1 MTLRVTIYR
10 LGVIP
15 LLLIL
20 CLLAACSAQ
29 ELEPDWG
36 DRVNLKV
43 LASATT
49 RGKDGTAESLPDV
62 EKNIYDLS
70 VYIFDSNGKAIAFK
84 SEKFDKDYSTPKSVN
99 ISTHRA
105 AGCTLYVVANAIRLS
120 ADGNT
125 SPFKGVSTLSDFKKL
140 VLQFASVD
148 KQANPDC
155 LLMVGRLAGFDTSS
169 SSTKVALKR
178 LAAKVTFNI
187 TVNSDKATSL
197 PIKVDS
203 YQLCHVPDQM
213 LYQQDNFFYPSAG
226 SSPAPSMPSGEINYR
241 VYPPRTPKTASP
253 ITYTCYVP
261 ANSNTSDDS
270 DDKVTYLKIKAH
282 CQADENKPESKVW
295 ESEFKIKLPKDKNSN
310 FESMVL
316 PNYRYTL
323 NIMIQGSASA
333 DGGKITSYSAYPFF
347 SGGNLEQWNDHW
359 NDNNGQVKIDFD
371 YYWN

>member
-29 ELEPDWG
+29 ELEPDGG

-49 RGKDGTAESLPDV
+49 RGEDGTAESLPDV

-70 VYIFDSNGKAIAFK
+70 VYIFDNKGKAIAFK
-84 SEKFDKDYSTPKSVN
+84 SETFNTDYSTPKAVD
-99 ISTHRA
+99 ISTHTA
-105 AGCTLYVVANAIRLS
+105 TGCTLYVVANAIRLS
-120 ADGNT
+120 ADSN
-125 SPFKGVSTLSDFKKL
+125 PFKGVSTHSAFKNL

-155 LLMVGRLAGFDTSS
+155 LLMVGRLADFDTSS
-169 SSTKVALKR
+169 SSPEVALKR

-187 TVNSDKATSL
+187 MVNSDKVTSL

-203 YQLCHVPDQM
+203 YQLCQVPDRM
-213 LYQQDNFFYPSAG
+213 LYQQDDFFYPSSG
-226 SSPAPSMPSGEINYR
+226 SSPALSMPSDEIACRNY
-241 VYPPRTPKTASP
+241 PLQTPKSAP
-253 ITYTCYVP
+253 PFTYTCYVT
-261 ANSNTSDDS
+261 ANSNTSE
-270 DDKVTYLKIKAH
+270 DKVTYLKINAH
-282 CQADENKPESKVW
+282 CQAAENKPESKVW
-295 ESEFKIKLPKDKNSN
+295 ESEFKIKLPKDKNSH
-310 FESMVL
+310 FDSMVL

-323 NIMIQGSASA
+323 NITIQGSASA
-333 DGGKITSYSAYPFF
+333 AGGGEITSYSVCPFF
-347 SGGNLEQWNDHW
+347 SSADPKKNLDEWIDSQE
-359 NDNNGQVKIDFD
+359 KIDFD
-371 YYWN
+371 YVEK

>member
-49 RGKDGTAESLPDV
+49 RGEDGTAESLPDV

-84 SEKFDKDYSTPKSVN
+84 SEKFDKDYSTPKSVK

-203 YQLCHVPDQM
+203 YQLCQVPDRM
-213 LYQQDNFFYPSAG
+213 FYQQDDFFYPSSG
-226 SSPAPSMPSGEINYR
+226 SSSALSMPSDEIAYR
-241 VYPPRTPKTASP
+241 AYPEKKTESAP
-253 ITYTCYVP
+253 PFTYTCYVT
-261 ANSNTSDDS
+261 ANSNTS

-295 ESEFKIKLPKDKNSN
+295 KSEFKIKLPKDKNSN

-323 NIMIQGSASA
+323 NITIQGRASA
-333 DGGKITSYSAYPFF
+333 AGGEITSYSVCPFF
-347 SGGNLEQWNDHW
+347 SGGNLDRWNDQWN
-359 NDNNGQVKIDFD
+359 NNNGQVNIDLE
-371 YYWN
+371 

>member
-49 RGKDGTAESLPDV
+49 RGEDGTAESLPDV

-70 VYIFDSNGKAIAFK
+70 VYIFDNKGKAIVFK
-84 SEKFDKDYSTPKSVN
+84 SETFNTDYSTPKAVD
-99 ISTHRA
+99 ISTHTA
-105 AGCTLYVVANAIRLS
+105 TGCTLYVVANAIRLS
-120 ADGNT
+120 ADSN
-125 SPFKGVSTLSDFKKL
+125 PFKGVSTLSAFKNL

-155 LLMVGRLAGFDTSS
+155 LLMVGRLADFDTSS

-213 LYQQDNFFYPSAG
+213 LYQQDDFFYPSAG

-347 SGGNLEQWNDHW
+347 SGGNLDRWNDQWN
-359 NDNNGQVKIDFD
+359 NNNGQVNKDLE
-371 YYWN
+371 

>member
-29 ELEPDWG
+29 ELEPDGG

-49 RGKDGTAESLPDV
+49 RGEDGTAESLPDV

-84 SEKFDKDYSTPKSVN
+84 SEKFNTDYSTLKSVD
-99 ISTHRA
+99 ISTHTA
-105 AGCTLYVVANAIRLS
+105 TGCTLYVVANAIRLS
-120 ADGNT
+120 ADSNT
-125 SPFKGVSTLSDFKKL
+125 SPFKGVSTLSAFKNQ

-169 SSTKVALKR
+169 SSPEVALKR

-203 YQLCHVPDQM
+203 YQLCQVPDRM
-213 LYQQDNFFYPSAG
+213 LYQQDDFFYPSSG
-226 SSPAPSMPSGEINYR
+226 SLPAPSMPSDEITYR
-241 VYPPRTPKTASP
+241 DYPAQTPESASSF
-253 ITYTCYVP
+253 TYTCYVT
-261 ANSNTSDDS
+261 ANSNTSEDS
-270 DDKVTYLKIKAH
+270 ENKVTYLKIKAH
-282 CQADENKPESKVW
+282 CQADENKPKSKVW
-295 ESEFKIKLPKDKNSN
+295 ESEFKIKLPKDKNSH

-323 NIMIQGSASA
+323 NITIQGSASA
-333 DGGKITSYSAYPFF
+333 AGGKITSYSAYPFF
-347 SGGNLEQWNDHW
+347 SGGNLEKWNDQWN
-359 NDNNGQVKIDFD
+359 NDNGQVKIDL
-371 YYWN
+371 N

>member
-29 ELEPDWG
+29 ELEPDGG

-49 RGKDGTAESLPDV
+49 RGEDGTAESLPDV

-70 VYIFDSNGKAIAFK
+70 VYIFDSNGKAITFK
-84 SEKFDKDYSTPKSVN
+84 SEKFDKDYSIPKAVN
-99 ISTHRA
+99 ISTHTA
-105 AGCTLYVVANAIRLS
+105 TGCTLYVVANAIRLS

-125 SPFKGVSTLSDFKKL
+125 SPFKGVSTLSAFKNQ

-148 KQANPDC
+148 KQAKPDC
-155 LLMVGRLAGFDTSS
+155 LLMVGRLPDFDTSS
-169 SSTKVALKR
+169 SSPKVALKP

-187 TVNSDKATSL
+187 TVKSDKI

-203 YQLCHVPDQM
+203 YQLCQVPDRM
-213 LYQQDNFFYPSAG
+213 FYLQDDFFYHSSG
-226 SSPAPSMPSGEINYR
+226 SSPAPSMPSGVTYINY
-241 VYPPRTPKTASP
+241 PEKTTGLASP
-253 ITYTCYVP
+253 ITDTYYVP
-261 ANSNTSDDS
+261 ANSNTSDNE
-270 DDKVTYLKIKAH
+270 VTYLKIKAH
-282 CQADENKPESKVW
+282 CQAAENKPESKVW
-295 ESEFKIKLPKDKNSN
+295 ESEFQIKLPKD
-310 FESMVL
+310 MVL

-323 NIMIQGSASA
+323 NITIQGIAPA
-333 DGGKITSYSAYPFF
+333 AGGGGEITSYSVYPFF
-347 SGGNLEQWNDHW
+347 SDGNLDPWNDKW
-359 NDNNGQVKIDFD
+359 DGDKGQVKIDFE
-371 YYWN
+371 YY

>member
-29 ELEPDWG
+29 ELEPDGG

-49 RGKDGTAESLPDV
+49 RGEDGTAESLPLV

-84 SEKFDKDYSTPKSVN
+84 SEKFNTDYSTPKSVD
-99 ISTHRA
+99 ISTHTA
-105 AGCTLYVVANAIRLS
+105 TGCTLYVVANAIRLS

-125 SPFKGVSTLSDFKKL
+125 SPFKGVSTLSAFKNQ

-169 SSTKVALKR
+169 SSPNVLLKR

-187 TVNSDKATSL
+187 TVNSDKATGL

-203 YQLCHVPDQM
+203 YQLCQVPDRM
-213 LYQQDNFFYPSAG
+213 FYQQDDFFYPSSG
-226 SSPAPSMPSGEINYR
+226 SSPALSMPSDEIAYR
-241 VYPPRTPKTASP
+241 DYPAQTPASASP
-253 ITYTCYVP
+253 FIYTCYVT
-261 ANSNTSDDS
+261 ANSNTSE
-270 DDKVTYLKIKAH
+270 DKVTYLKINAH

-323 NIMIQGSASA
+323 NITIQGSVSHA
-333 DGGKITSYSAYPFF
+333 GGEITSYSVCPFF
-347 SGGNLEQWNDHW
+347 SSADPKKNLDEWID
-359 NDNNGQVKIDFD
+359 GQEKIDFD
-371 YYWN
+371 YEEK

>member
-29 ELEPDWG
+29 ELEPDGG

-49 RGKDGTAESLPDV
+49 RGEDGTAESLPDV

-70 VYIFDSNGKAIAFK
+70 VYIFDSNGKAITFK
-84 SEKFDKDYSTPKSVN
+84 SEKFNNYYSTTKAVN
-99 ISTHRA
+99 ISTHTA
-105 AGCTLYVVANAIRLS
+105 TGCTLYVVANAIKLS

-125 SPFKGVSTLSDFKKL
+125 SPFKGVSTLSAFKNL

-148 KQANPDC
+148 KQAKPDC
-155 LLMVGRLAGFDTSS
+155 LLMVGRLPDFDTSS
-169 SSTKVALKR
+169 SSPKVALKP

-187 TVNSDKATSL
+187 TVKSDKI

-203 YQLCHVPDQM
+203 YQLCQVPDRM
-213 LYQQDNFFYPSAG
+213 FYLQDDFFYHSSG
-226 SSPAPSMPSGEINYR
+226 SSPAPSMPSGVTYINY
-241 VYPPRTPKTASP
+241 PEKTTGLASP
-253 ITYTCYVP
+253 ITDTYYVP
-261 ANSNTSDDS
+261 ANSNTSDNE
-270 DDKVTYLKIKAH
+270 VTYLKIKAH
-282 CQADENKPESKVW
+282 CQAAENKPESKVW
-295 ESEFKIKLPKDKNSN
+295 ESEFQIKLPKD
-310 FESMVL
+310 MVL

-323 NIMIQGSASA
+323 NITIQGIAPA
-333 DGGKITSYSAYPFF
+333 AGGGEITSYSVYPFF
-347 SGGNLEQWNDHW
+347 SDGNLDPWNDKW
-359 NDNNGQVKIDFD
+359 DGDKGQVKIDFE
-371 YYWN
+371 YY

>member
-29 ELEPDWG
+29 ELEPDGG

-49 RGKDGTAESLPDV
+49 RGEDGTAESLPDV

-70 VYIFDSNGKAIAFK
+70 VYIFDSNGKAITFK
-84 SEKFDKDYSTPKSVN
+84 SEKINNDYLTSKAVN
-99 ISTHRA
+99 ISTHTA
-105 AGCTLYVVANAIRLS
+105 TGCTLYVVANAIKLS

-148 KQANPDC
+148 KQAKPEC
-155 LLMVGRLAGFDTSS
+155 LLMVGRLAGFNTSS
-169 SSTKVALKR
+169 SSPKVALKP

-187 TVNSDKATSL
+187 TVNSDKATKL

-203 YQLCHVPDQM
+203 YQLCQVPNRM
-213 LYQQDNFFYPSAG
+213 LYQQDDFFYPSSG
-226 SSPAPSMPSGEINYR
+226 SSPVLSMPSGEINYR
-241 VYPPRTPKTASP
+241 AYPPRTPRTASP
-253 ITYTCYVP
+253 ITDTYYVP
-261 ANSNTSDDS
+261 ANYNTSK
-270 DDKVTYLKIKAH
+270 DKVTYLKINAH
-282 CQADENKPESKVW
+282 CPAAENKPESKVW
-295 ESEFKIKLPKDKNSN
+295 ESEFKIKLPKD
-310 FESMVL
+310 MVL
-316 PNYRYTL
+316 PNYQYKL
-323 NIMIQGSASA
+323 NITIQGIASA
-333 DGGKITSYSAYPFF
+333 AGGGGEITSYSVYPFF
-347 SGGNLEQWNDHW
+347 SDGNLDPWNDKW
-359 NDNNGQVKIDFD
+359 DGDKGQVKIDFE
-371 YYWN
+371 YY

>member
-29 ELEPDWG
+29 ELEPDGG

-49 RGKDGTAESLPDV
+49 RGEDGTAESLPDV

-70 VYIFDSNGKAIAFK
+70 VYIFDSNGKAITFK
-84 SEKFDKDYSTPKSVN
+84 SEKFNNYYSTTKAVN
-99 ISTHRA
+99 ISTHTA
-105 AGCTLYVVANAIRLS
+105 TGCTLYVVANAIKLS

-125 SPFKGVSTLSDFKKL
+125 SPFKGVSTLSAFKNL

-148 KQANPDC
+148 KQAKPDC
-155 LLMVGRLAGFDTSS
+155 LLMVGRLPDFDTSS
-169 SSTKVALKR
+169 SSPKVALKP

-187 TVNSDKATSL
+187 TVKSDKI

-203 YQLCHVPDQM
+203 YQLCQVPDRM
-213 LYQQDNFFYPSAG
+213 FYLQDDFFYHSSG
-226 SSPAPSMPSGEINYR
+226 SSPAPSMPSGVTCINY
-241 VYPPRTPKTASP
+241 PEKTTGLASP
-253 ITYTCYVP
+253 ITDTYYVP
-261 ANSNTSDDS
+261 ANSNTLE
-270 DDKVTYLKIKAH
+270 DKVTYLKIKAH
-282 CQADENKPESKVW
+282 CQADESIPESKVW
-295 ESEFKIKLPKDKNSN
+295 ESEFKIKLPKD
-310 FESMVL
+310 MVL

-323 NIMIQGSASA
+323 NITIQGIAPA
-333 DGGKITSYSAYPFF
+333 AGGGGEITSYSVYPFF
-347 SGGNLEQWNDHW
+347 SDGNLNPWNDKW
-359 NDNNGQVKIDFD
+359 DGDKGQVKIDFE
-371 YYWN
+371 YY

>member
-29 ELEPDWG
+29 ELEPDGG

-49 RGKDGTAESLPDV
+49 RGEDGTAESLPDV

-84 SEKFDKDYSTPKSVN
+84 SEKFNTDYSTPKAVD
-99 ISTHRA
+99 ISTHTA
-105 AGCTLYVVANAIRLS
+105 TGCTLYVVANAIRLS
-120 ADGNT
+120 ADSN
-125 SPFKGVSTLSDFKKL
+125 PFKGVSTLSAFKNL

-155 LLMVGRLAGFDTSS
+155 LLMVGRLADFDTSS
-169 SSTKVALKR
+169 SSPEVALKR

-187 TVNSDKATSL
+187 TVNSDKAPG

-203 YQLCHVPDQM
+203 YQLCQVPDRM
-213 LYQQDNFFYPSAG
+213 FYQQDDFFYPSSG

-241 VYPPRTPKTASP
+241 NYPEKTTGLASP

-261 ANSNTSDDS
+261 ANSNTSDNM
-270 DDKVTYLKIKAH
+270 VTYLKIKAH
-282 CQADENKPESKVW
+282 CQAAENKPESKVW
-295 ESEFKIKLPKDKNSN
+295 ESEFRIKLPKDKNSN

-323 NIMIQGSASA
+323 NITIQGSVSHA
-333 DGGKITSYSAYPFF
+333 GGGEITSYSVCPFF
-347 SGGNLEQWNDHW
+347 SSADPNKNLDDWID
-359 NDNNGQVKIDFD
+359 GQEKIDFD
-371 YYWN
+371 YEEK

>member
-29 ELEPDWG
+29 ELEPDGG

-49 RGKDGTAESLPDV
+49 RGEDGTAESLPDV

-70 VYIFDSNGKAIAFK
+70 VYIFDNKGKAIVFK
-84 SEKFDKDYSTPKSVN
+84 SETFNTDYSTPKAVD
-99 ISTHRA
+99 ISTHTA
-105 AGCTLYVVANAIRLS
+105 TGCTLYVVANAIRLS
-120 ADGNT
+120 ADSN
-125 SPFKGVSTLSDFKKL
+125 PFKGVSTLSAFKNL

-155 LLMVGRLAGFDTSS
+155 LLMVGRLADFDTSS
-169 SSTKVALKR
+169 SSPEVALKR

-187 TVNSDKATSL
+187 MVNSDKATSL

-203 YQLCHVPDQM
+203 YQLCQVPDRM
-213 LYQQDNFFYPSAG
+213 LYQQDDFFYPSSG
-226 SSPAPSMPSGEINYR
+226 SSPALSMPSDEIACRNY
-241 VYPPRTPKTASP
+241 PLQTPKSAP
-253 ITYTCYVP
+253 PFTYTCYVT
-261 ANSNTSDDS
+261 ANSNTSE
-270 DDKVTYLKIKAH
+270 DKVTYLKINAH
-282 CQADENKPESKVW
+282 CQAAENKPESKVW
-295 ESEFKIKLPKDKNSN
+295 ESEFKIKLPKDKNSH
-310 FESMVL
+310 FDSMVL

-323 NIMIQGSASA
+323 NITIQGSASA
-333 DGGKITSYSAYPFF
+333 AGGGEITSYSVCPFF
-347 SGGNLEQWNDHW
+347 SSADPKKNLDEWID
-359 NDNNGQVKIDFD
+359 GQEKIDLE
-371 YYWN
+371 

>member
-29 ELEPDWG
+29 ELEPDGG

-49 RGKDGTAESLPDV
+49 RGEDGTAESLLDV

-70 VYIFDSNGKAIAFK
+70 VYIFDNKGKAIVFK
-84 SEKFDKDYSTPKSVN
+84 SETFNTDYSTPKAVD
-99 ISTHRA
+99 ISTHTA
-105 AGCTLYVVANAIRLS
+105 TGCTLYVVANAIRLS
-120 ADGNT
+120 ADSN
-125 SPFKGVSTLSDFKKL
+125 PFKGVSTLSAFKNL

-155 LLMVGRLAGFDTSS
+155 LLMVGRLADFDTSS
-169 SSTKVALKR
+169 SSPEVALKR

-187 TVNSDKATSL
+187 MVNSDKATSL

-203 YQLCHVPDQM
+203 YQLCQVPDRM
-213 LYQQDNFFYPSAG
+213 LYQQDDFFYPSSG
-226 SSPAPSMPSGEINYR
+226 SSPALSMPSDEIACRNY
-241 VYPPRTPKTASP
+241 PLQTPKSAP
-253 ITYTCYVP
+253 PFTYTCYVT
-261 ANSNTSDDS
+261 ANSNTSE
-270 DDKVTYLKIKAH
+270 DKVTYLKINAH
-282 CQADENKPESKVW
+282 CQAAENKPESKVW

-347 SGGNLEQWNDHW
+347 SGGNLDRWNDQWN
-359 NDNNGQVKIDFD
+359 NNNGQVNKDLE
-371 YYWN
+371 

>member
-29 ELEPDWG
+29 ELEPDGG

-49 RGKDGTAESLPDV
+49 RGEDGTAESLPDV

-70 VYIFDSNGKAIAFK
+70 VYIFDNKGKAIAFK
-84 SEKFDKDYSTPKSVN
+84 SETFNTDYSTPKAVD
-99 ISTHRA
+99 ISTHTA
-105 AGCTLYVVANAIRLS
+105 TGCTLYVVANAIRLS
-120 ADGNT
+120 ADSN
-125 SPFKGVSTLSDFKKL
+125 PFKGVSTLSAFKNL

-155 LLMVGRLAGFDTSS
+155 LLMVGRLADFDTSS
-169 SSTKVALKR
+169 SSPEVALKR

-187 TVNSDKATSL
+187 MVNSDKATSL

-203 YQLCHVPDQM
+203 YQLCQVPDRM
-213 LYQQDNFFYPSAG
+213 LYQQDDFFYPSSG
-226 SSPAPSMPSGEINYR
+226 SSPALSMPSDEIACRNY
-241 VYPPRTPKTASP
+241 PLQTPKSAP
-253 ITYTCYVP
+253 PFTYTCYVT
-261 ANSNTSDDS
+261 ANSNTSE
-270 DDKVTYLKIKAH
+270 DKVTYLKINAH
-282 CQADENKPESKVW
+282 CQAAENKPESKVW
-295 ESEFKIKLPKDKNSN
+295 ESEFKIKLPKDKNSH
-310 FESMVL
+310 FDSMVL

-323 NIMIQGSASA
+323 NITIQGSASA
-333 DGGKITSYSAYPFF
+333 AGGGVITSYSVCPFF
-347 SGGNLEQWNDHW
+347 SGGNLDKWNDHW
-359 NDNNGQVKIDFD
+359 NEDGTGDVNKDLE
-371 YYWN
+371 

>member
-29 ELEPDWG
+29 ELEPDG
-36 DRVNLKV
+36 RDRVNLKV

-49 RGKDGTAESLPDV
+49 RGEDGTAESLPNV

-70 VYIFDSNGKAIAFK
+70 VYIFDSNGKAITFK
-84 SEKFDKDYSTPKSVN
+84 SEKFNNYYSTTKAVN
-99 ISTHRA
+99 ISTHTA
-105 AGCTLYVVANAIRLS
+105 TGCTLYVVANAIKLS

-125 SPFKGVSTLSDFKKL
+125 SPFKGVSTLSAFKNQ

-169 SSTKVALKR
+169 SSPEVALKR

-187 TVNSDKATSL
+187 MVNSDKATSL

-203 YQLCHVPDQM
+203 YQLCQVPDRM
-213 LYQQDNFFYPSAG
+213 LYQQDDFFYPSSG
-226 SSPAPSMPSGEINYR
+226 SSPVLSMPSDEIAYR
-241 VYPPRTPKTASP
+241 AYPEQTPASASP
-253 ITYTCYVP
+253 FTYTCYVT
-261 ANSNTSDDS
+261 ANSNTSE
-270 DDKVTYLKIKAH
+270 DKVTYLKIKAH

-295 ESEFKIKLPKDKNSN
+295 ESEFKIKLPKDKNSH

-323 NIMIQGSASA
+323 NITIQGSASHA
-333 DGGKITSYSAYPFF
+333 GGEITSYSVCPFF
-347 SGGNLEQWNDHW
+347 SDGNLERWNDKW
-359 NDNNGQVKIDFD
+359 NNNNGQVKIDL
-371 YYWN
+371 N

>member
-29 ELEPDWG
+29 ELEPDGG

-49 RGKDGTAESLPDV
+49 RGEDGTAESLPDV

-70 VYIFDSNGKAIAFK
+70 VYIFDNKGKAIAFK
-84 SEKFDKDYSTPKSVN
+84 SETFNTDYSTPKAVD
-99 ISTHRA
+99 ISTHTA
-105 AGCTLYVVANAIRLS
+105 TGCTLYVVANAIRLS
-120 ADGNT
+120 ADSN
-125 SPFKGVSTLSDFKKL
+125 PFKGVSTLSAFKNL

-169 SSTKVALKR
+169 SSPEVALKR

-203 YQLCHVPDQM
+203 YQLCQVPDRM
-213 LYQQDNFFYPSAG
+213 LYQQDDFFYPSSG
-226 SSPAPSMPSGEINYR
+226 SSPALSMPSDEIACRNY
-241 VYPPRTPKTASP
+241 PLQTPKSAP
-253 ITYTCYVP
+253 PFTYTCYVT
-261 ANSNTSDDS
+261 ANSNTSE
-270 DDKVTYLKIKAH
+270 DKVTYLKINAH
-282 CQADENKPESKVW
+282 CQAAENKPESKVW
-295 ESEFKIKLPKDKNSN
+295 ESEFKIKLPKDKNSH
-310 FESMVL
+310 FDSMVL

-323 NIMIQGSASA
+323 NITIQGSASA
-333 DGGKITSYSAYPFF
+333 AGGGVITTYKAYPFF
-347 SGGNLEQWNDHW
+347 SGGNLDKWNDHW
-359 NDNNGQVKIDFD
+359 NEDGTGDVKIDLE
-371 YYWN
+371 

>member
-29 ELEPDWG
+29 ELEQDGG

-49 RGKDGTAESLPDV
+49 RGEDGTAESLPDV

-84 SEKFDKDYSTPKSVN
+84 SEKFNTDYSTPKSVD
-99 ISTHRA
+99 ISTHTA
-105 AGCTLYVVANAIRLS
+105 TGCTLYVVANAIKLS

-125 SPFKGVSTLSDFKKL
+125 SPFKGVSTLSAFKNL

-148 KQANPDC
+148 KQAKPDC
-155 LLMVGRLAGFDTSS
+155 LLMVGRLPDFDTSS
-169 SSTKVALKR
+169 SSPKVALKP

-187 TVNSDKATSL
+187 TVKSDKI

-203 YQLCHVPDQM
+203 YQLCQVPDRM
-213 LYQQDNFFYPSAG
+213 FYLQDDFFYHSSG

-241 VYPPRTPKTASP
+241 VYPLKTPASASP
-253 ITYTCYVP
+253 ITDTYYVP
-261 ANSNTSDDS
+261 ANYNTSKDK
-270 DDKVTYLKIKAH
+270 DKVTYLKINAH
-282 CQADENKPESKVW
+282 CQAAENKPESKVW
-295 ESEFKIKLPKDKNSN
+295 ESEFKIKLPKD
-310 FESMVL
+310 MVL

-323 NIMIQGSASA
+323 NITIQGIAPA
-333 DGGKITSYSAYPFF
+333 GGGGEITSYSVYPFF
-347 SGGNLEQWNDHW
+347 SDGNLDPWNDKW
-359 NDNNGQVKIDFD
+359 DGDKGQVKIDFE
-371 YYWN
+371 YY

>member
-29 ELEPDWG
+29 ELEPDGG

-49 RGKDGTAESLPDV
+49 RGEDGTAESLPDV

-84 SEKFDKDYSTPKSVN
+84 SEKFNTDYSTPKSVD

-105 AGCTLYVVANAIRLS
+105 TGCTLYVVANAIRLS
-120 ADGNT
+120 ADSN
-125 SPFKGVSTLSDFKKL
+125 PFKGVSTLSAFKNL

-169 SSTKVALKR
+169 SSPNVLLKR

-203 YQLCHVPDQM
+203 YQLCQVPDRM
-213 LYQQDNFFYPSAG
+213 LYQQDDFFYPSSG
-226 SSPAPSMPSGEINYR
+226 SLPAPSMPSDEITYR
-241 VYPPRTPKTASP
+241 DYPAQTPESASSF
-253 ITYTCYVP
+253 TYTCYVT
-261 ANSNTSDDS
+261 ANSNTSE
-270 DDKVTYLKIKAH
+270 DKVTYLKINAH
-282 CQADENKPESKVW
+282 CQAAENKPESKVW
-295 ESEFKIKLPKDKNSN
+295 ESEFKIKLPKDKNSH
-310 FESMVL
+310 FDSMVL

-323 NIMIQGSASA
+323 NITIQGNASA
-333 DGGKITSYSAYPFF
+333 AGGGVITSYSAYPFF
-347 SGGNLEQWNDHW
+347 SGGNLDRWNDQWN
-359 NDNNGQVKIDFD
+359 NNNGQVKIDL
-371 YYWN
+371 N

>member
-29 ELEPDWG
+29 ELEPDGG

-49 RGKDGTAESLPDV
+49 RGEDGTAESLPDV

-70 VYIFDSNGKAIAFK
+70 VYIFDSNGKAITFK
-84 SEKFDKDYSTPKSVN
+84 SEKFDKDYSIPKAVN
-99 ISTHRA
+99 ISTHTA
-105 AGCTLYVVANAIRLS
+105 TGCTLYVVANAIKLS

-125 SPFKGVSTLSDFKKL
+125 SPFKGVSTLSAFKNL

-148 KQANPDC
+148 KQAKPDC
-155 LLMVGRLAGFDTSS
+155 LLMVGRLPDFDTSS
-169 SSTKVALKR
+169 SSPKVALKP

-187 TVNSDKATSL
+187 TVKSDKI

-203 YQLCHVPDQM
+203 YQLCQVPDRM
-213 LYQQDNFFYPSAG
+213 FYLQDDFFYHSSG
-226 SSPAPSMPSGEINYR
+226 SSPAPSMPSGVTYINY
-241 VYPPRTPKTASP
+241 PEKTTGLASP
-253 ITYTCYVP
+253 IADTYYVP
-261 ANSNTSDDS
+261 ANSNTSDNE
-270 DDKVTYLKIKAH
+270 VTYLKIKAR
-282 CQADENKPESKVW
+282 CQAAENKPESKVW
-295 ESEFKIKLPKDKNSN
+295 ESEFQIKLPKD
-310 FESMVL
+310 MVL

-323 NIMIQGSASA
+323 NITIQGIAPA
-333 DGGKITSYSAYPFF
+333 AGGGGEITSYSVYPFF
-347 SGGNLEQWNDHW
+347 SDGNLDPWNDKW
-359 NDNNGQVKIDFD
+359 DGDKGQVKIDFE
-371 YYWN
+371 YY

>member
-29 ELEPDWG
+29 ELVPDGG

-49 RGKDGTAESLPDV
+49 RGEDGTAESLPDV

-84 SEKFDKDYSTPKSVN
+84 SEKFNTDYSTPKSVD
-99 ISTHRA
+99 ISTHTA
-105 AGCTLYVVANAIRLS
+105 TGCTLYVVANAIRLS
-120 ADGNT
+120 ADSN
-125 SPFKGVSTLSDFKKL
+125 PFKGVSTLSAFKNL

-169 SSTKVALKR
+169 SSPEVALKR

-203 YQLCHVPDQM
+203 YQLCQVPDRM
-213 LYQQDNFFYPSAG
+213 LYLQDDFFYPSSG
-226 SSPAPSMPSGEINYR
+226 SSPALSMPSDEIAYR
-241 VYPPRTPKTASP
+241 AYPEQTPASASP
-253 ITYTCYVP
+253 FTYTCYVT
-261 ANSNTSDDS
+261 ANSNTSE
-270 DDKVTYLKIKAH
+270 DKVTYLKIKAH
-282 CQADENKPESKVW
+282 CQAAENKPESKVW
-295 ESEFKIKLPKDKNSN
+295 ESEFKIKLPKDKNSH

-323 NIMIQGSASA
+323 NITIQGSASA
-333 DGGKITSYSAYPFF
+333 AAGGEITSYSVCPFF
-347 SGGNLEQWNDHW
+347 SSADPQKNLDEWID
-359 NDNNGQVKIDFD
+359 GQEKIDFD
-371 YYWN
+371 YEEK

>member
-29 ELEPDWG
+29 ELEPDGG

-49 RGKDGTAESLPDV
+49 RGEDGTAESLPDV

-70 VYIFDSNGKAIAFK
+70 VYIFDSNGKAITFK
-84 SEKFDKDYSTPKSVN
+84 SEKFNNYYSTTKAVN
-99 ISTHRA
+99 ISTHTA
-105 AGCTLYVVANAIRLS
+105 TGCTLYVVANAIKLS

-125 SPFKGVSTLSDFKKL
+125 SPFKGVSTLSAFKNL

-148 KQANPDC
+148 KQAKPDC
-155 LLMVGRLAGFDTSS
+155 LLMVGRLPDFDTSS
-169 SSTKVALKR
+169 SSPKVALKP

-187 TVNSDKATSL
+187 TVKSDKI

-203 YQLCHVPDQM
+203 YQLCQVPDRM
-213 LYQQDNFFYPSAG
+213 FYLQDDFFYHSSG

-241 VYPPRTPKTASP
+241 VYPLKTPASASP
-253 ITYTCYVP
+253 ITDTYYVP
-261 ANSNTSDDS
+261 ANYNTSKDK
-270 DDKVTYLKIKAH
+270 DKVTYLKINAH
-282 CQADENKPESKVW
+282 CQAAENKQESKVW
-295 ESEFKIKLPKDKNSN
+295 ESEFKIKLPKD
-310 FESMVL
+310 MVL

-323 NIMIQGSASA
+323 NITIQGIAPA
-333 DGGKITSYSAYPFF
+333 AGGGGEITSYSVYPFF
-347 SGGNLEQWNDHW
+347 SDGNLDPWNDKW
-359 NDNNGQVKIDFD
+359 DGDKGQVKIDFE
-371 YYWN
+371 YY

>member
-29 ELEPDWG
+29 ELVPDGG

-49 RGKDGTAESLPDV
+49 RGEDGTAESLPDV

-70 VYIFDSNGKAIAFK
+70 VYIFDSNGKAITFK
-84 SEKFDKDYSTPKSVN
+84 SEKFNTDYSTPKSVD
-99 ISTHRA
+99 ISTHTA
-105 AGCTLYVVANAIRLS
+105 TGCTLYVVANAIKLS
-120 ADGNT
+120 ADGN
-125 SPFKGVSTLSDFKKL
+125 PFKGVSTLPAFKNL

-169 SSTKVALKR
+169 SSPEVALKR

-187 TVNSDKATSL
+187 TVNSDKETSL

-203 YQLCHVPDQM
+203 YQLCQVPDRM
-213 LYQQDNFFYPSAG
+213 LYQLDDFFYPSSG
-226 SSPAPSMPSGEINYR
+226 SSPALSMPSGEIAYR
-241 VYPPRTPKTASP
+241 AYPEQTPASASP
-253 ITYTCYVP
+253 FTYTCYVT
-261 ANSNTSDDS
+261 ANSNTSE
-270 DDKVTYLKIKAH
+270 DKVTYLKIKAH

-295 ESEFKIKLPKDKNSN
+295 ESEFKIKLPKD
-310 FESMVL
+310 MVL

-323 NIMIQGSASA
+323 NITIQGSVSHA
-333 DGGKITSYSAYPFF
+333 GGEITFYSVCPFF
-347 SGGNLEQWNDHW
+347 SDGNLERWNDKW
-359 NDNNGQVKIDFD
+359 NNNNGQVKIDL
-371 YYWN
+371 N

>member
-29 ELEPDWG
+29 ELEPDGG

-49 RGKDGTAESLPDV
+49 RGEDGTAESLPDV

-84 SEKFDKDYSTPKSVN
+84 SEKFNTDYSTPKSVD
-99 ISTHRA
+99 ISTHTA
-105 AGCTLYVVANAIRLS
+105 TGCTLYVVANAIRLS

-125 SPFKGVSTLSDFKKL
+125 SPFKGVSTLSAFKNL

-169 SSTKVALKR
+169 SSPKVALRR

-187 TVNSDKATSL
+187 TVNFDKATSL

-203 YQLCHVPDQM
+203 YQLCQVPDRM
-213 LYQQDNFFYPSAG
+213 FYQQDDFFYG
-226 SSPAPSMPSGEINYR
+226 SSPVPLMPSDVAYR
-241 VYPPRTPKTASP
+241 NCLPQTPKSASP
-253 ITYTCYVP
+253 ITDTYYVP
-261 ANSNTSDDS
+261 ANSNTSNS
-270 DDKVTYLKIKAH
+270 NTSGDKVTYLKINAH
-282 CQADENKPESKVW
+282 CQADENKPELKVW
-295 ESEFKIKLPKDKNSN
+295 KSEFKIKLPKD
-310 FESMVL
+310 MVL

-323 NIMIQGSASA
+323 NITINGGATAQGDCGVVA
-333 DGGKITSYSAYPFF
+333 TYNAYPYF
-347 SGGNLEQWNDHW
+347 SGSTLNPWGDDNRDLNLQ
-359 NDNNGQVKIDFD
+359 
-371 YYWN
+371 

>member
-29 ELEPDWG
+29 ELVPDGG

-49 RGKDGTAESLPDV
+49 RGEDGTAESLPDV

-84 SEKFDKDYSTPKSVN
+84 SEKFNTDYSTPKSVD
-99 ISTHRA
+99 ISTHTA
-105 AGCTLYVVANAIRLS
+105 TGCTLYVVANAIRLS

-125 SPFKGVSTLSDFKKL
+125 SPFKGVSTLSAFKNQ

-169 SSTKVALKR
+169 SSPEVALKR

-187 TVNSDKATSL
+187 MVNSDKATSL

-203 YQLCHVPDQM
+203 YQLCQVPDRM
-213 LYQQDNFFYPSAG
+213 LYQQDDFFYPSSG
-226 SSPAPSMPSGEINYR
+226 SSPVLSMPSGEINYR
-241 VYPPRTPKTASP
+241 VYPLKTPASASP
-253 ITYTCYVP
+253 ITDTYYVP
-261 ANSNTSDDS
+261 ANYNTSKDK
-270 DDKVTYLKIKAH
+270 DKVTYLKIKAH

-295 ESEFKIKLPKDKNSN
+295 ESEFKIKLPKD
-310 FESMVL
+310 MVL

-323 NIMIQGSASA
+323 NITIQGSVSHA
-333 DGGKITSYSAYPFF
+333 GGEITSYSVCPFF
-347 SGGNLEQWNDHW
+347 SDGNLERWNDKW
-359 NDNNGQVKIDFD
+359 NNNNGQVKIDL
-371 YYWN
+371 N

>member
-29 ELEPDWG
+29 ELEPDGG

-49 RGKDGTAESLPDV
+49 RGEDGTAESLPDV

-70 VYIFDSNGKAIAFK
+70 VYIFDSNGKAITFK
-84 SEKFDKDYSTPKSVN
+84 SEKFNNDYSTPKAVN
-99 ISTHRA
+99 ISTHTA
-105 AGCTLYVVANAIRLS
+105 TGCTLYVVANAIKLS
-120 ADGNT
+120 ADGN
-125 SPFKGVSTLSDFKKL
+125 PFKGVSTLPAFKNL

-169 SSTKVALKR
+169 SSPKVLLKR

-187 TVNSDKATSL
+187 TVNSDKETSL

-203 YQLCHVPDQM
+203 YQLCQVPDRM
-213 LYQQDNFFYPSAG
+213 LYQLDDFFYPSSG
-226 SSPAPSMPSGEINYR
+226 SSPALSMPSGEIAYR
-241 VYPPRTPKTASP
+241 AYPEQTPASASP
-253 ITYTCYVP
+253 FTYTCYVT
-261 ANSNTSDDS
+261 ANSNTSEDM
-270 DDKVTYLKIKAH
+270 VTYLKIKAH

-295 ESEFKIKLPKDKNSN
+295 ESEFKIKLPKDKNSH

-323 NIMIQGSASA
+323 NITIQGSASA
-333 DGGKITSYSAYPFF
+333 AGGVIASYSAYPFF
-347 SGGNLEQWNDHW
+347 SGGNLDPWDDQWN
-359 NDNNGQVKIDFD
+359 NDNGQVKIDFD
-371 YYWN
+371 YEEK

>member
-29 ELEPDWG
+29 ELEPDGG

-49 RGKDGTAESLPDV
+49 RGEDGTAESLPDV

-70 VYIFDSNGKAIAFK
+70 VYIFDNKGKAIAFK
-84 SEKFDKDYSTPKSVN
+84 SETFNTDYSTPKAVD
-99 ISTHRA
+99 ISTHTA
-105 AGCTLYVVANAIRLS
+105 TGCTLYVVANAIRLS
-120 ADGNT
+120 ADSN
-125 SPFKGVSTLSDFKKL
+125 PFKGVSTLSAFKNL

-155 LLMVGRLAGFDTSS
+155 LLMVGRLADFDTSS
-169 SSTKVALKR
+169 SSPEVALKR

-187 TVNSDKATSL
+187 MVNSDKATSL

-203 YQLCHVPDQM
+203 YQLCQVPDRM
-213 LYQQDNFFYPSAG
+213 LYQQDDFFYPSSG
-226 SSPAPSMPSGEINYR
+226 SSPALSMPSDEIACRNY
-241 VYPPRTPKTASP
+241 PLQTPKSAP
-253 ITYTCYVP
+253 PFTYTCYVT
-261 ANSNTSDDS
+261 ANSNTSE
-270 DDKVTYLKIKAH
+270 DKVTYLKINAH
-282 CQADENKPESKVW
+282 CQAAENKPESKVW
-295 ESEFKIKLPKDKNSN
+295 ESEFKIKLPKDKNSH
-310 FESMVL
+310 FDSMVL

-323 NIMIQGSASA
+323 NITIQGSASA
-333 DGGKITSYSAYPFF
+333 AGGGEITSYSVCPFF
-347 SGGNLEQWNDHW
+347 SSADPKKNLDEWID
-359 NDNNGQVKIDFD
+359 GQEKIDFD
-371 YYWN
+371 YEEK

>member
-29 ELEPDWG
+29 ELEQDGG

-49 RGKDGTAESLPDV
+49 RGEDGTAESLPDV

-84 SEKFDKDYSTPKSVN
+84 SEKFNTDYSTPKSVD
-99 ISTHRA
+99 ISTHTA
-105 AGCTLYVVANAIRLS
+105 TGCTLYVVANAIRLS

-125 SPFKGVSTLSDFKKL
+125 SPFKGVSTLSAFKNL

-169 SSTKVALKR
+169 SSPKVLLKR

-203 YQLCHVPDQM
+203 YQLCQVPDRM
-213 LYQQDNFFYPSAG
+213 LYQQDDFFYPLSG
-226 SSPAPSMPSGEINYR
+226 SSPALSMPSDEIAYR
-241 VYPPRTPKTASP
+241 AYPEKTPESASSF
-253 ITYTCYVP
+253 TYTCYVP
-261 ANSNTSDDS
+261 ANSNTSE
-270 DDKVTYLKIKAH
+270 DKVTYLKIKAH
-282 CQADENKPESKVW
+282 CQADENKPELKVW

-323 NIMIQGSASA
+323 NITIQGSVSHA
-333 DGGKITSYSAYPFF
+333 GGEITSYSVCPFF
-347 SGGNLEQWNDHW
+347 SSADPKKNLDEWID
-359 NDNNGQVKIDFD
+359 GQEKIDFD
-371 YYWN
+371 YEEK

>member
-29 ELEPDWG
+29 ELEPDGG

-49 RGKDGTAESLPDV
+49 RGEDGTAESLPDV

-70 VYIFDSNGKAIAFK
+70 VYIFDNKGKAIAFK
-84 SEKFDKDYSTPKSVN
+84 SEKFNNDYSTPKSVD
-99 ISTHRA
+99 ISTHTA
-105 AGCTLYVVANAIRLS
+105 TGCTLYVVANAIRLS

-125 SPFKGVSTLSDFKKL
+125 SPFKGVSTLSAFKNQ

-169 SSTKVALKR
+169 SSPEVALKR

-203 YQLCHVPDQM
+203 YQLCQVPDRM
-213 LYQQDNFFYPSAG
+213 LYQQDDFFYPSSG
-226 SSPAPSMPSGEINYR
+226 SSPALSMPSDEIAYR
-241 VYPPRTPKTASP
+241 DYPAQTPASASP
-253 ITYTCYVP
+253 FTYTCYVT
-261 ANSNTSDDS
+261 ANSNTSE
-270 DDKVTYLKIKAH
+270 DKVTYLKINAH
-282 CQADENKPESKVW
+282 CQAAENKPESKVW

-323 NIMIQGSASA
+323 NITIQGSASA
-333 DGGKITSYSAYPFF
+333 AGGEITSYSAYPFF
-347 SGGNLEQWNDHW
+347 SSGNPDKNLDDWND
-359 NDNNGQVKIDFD
+359 GQEKIDFK
-371 YYWN
+371 YEGN

>member
-29 ELEPDWG
+29 ELVPDGG

-43 LASATT
+43 LASAST
-49 RGKDGTAESLPDV
+49 RGEDGTAESLSDV

-84 SEKFDKDYSTPKSVN
+84 SEKFNTDYSTPKSVD
-99 ISTHRA
+99 ISTHTAR
-105 AGCTLYVVANAIRLS
+105 GCTLYVVANAIRLS

-125 SPFKGVSTLSDFKKL
+125 SPFKGVSTLSAFKNL

-148 KQANPDC
+148 KQANPEC
-155 LLMVGRLAGFDTSS
+155 LLMVGRLADFDTSS
-169 SSTKVALKR
+169 SSPKVALRR

-187 TVNSDKATSL
+187 TVNSDKTTKL

-203 YQLCHVPDQM
+203 YQLCHVPDRM
-213 LYQQDNFFYPSAG
+213 LYQQDDFFYPSSG
-226 SSPAPSMPSGEINYR
+226 SSPALSMPSDEITYR
-241 VYPPRTPKTASP
+241 DYPAQTPASASP
-253 ITYTCYVP
+253 FTYTCYVT
-261 ANSNTSDDS
+261 ANSNTSE
-270 DDKVTYLKIKAH
+270 DKVTYLKIKAH
-282 CQADENKPESKVW
+282 CQADENKPELKVW
-295 ESEFKIKLPKDKNSN
+295 ESEFRIKLPKDKNSH

-323 NIMIQGSASA
+323 NITIQGSASA
-333 DGGKITSYSAYPFF
+333 AGGVITSYSAYPFF

-359 NDNNGQVKIDFD
+359 NDDNNGQVKIDFD

>member
-29 ELEPDWG
+29 ELEQDGG

-49 RGKDGTAESLPDV
+49 RGEDGTAESLPDV

-70 VYIFDSNGKAIAFK
+70 VYIFDSNGKAISFK
-84 SEKFDKDYSTPKSVN
+84 SEKFNTDYSTPKSVD
-99 ISTHRA
+99 ISTHTA
-105 AGCTLYVVANAIRLS
+105 TGCTLYVVANAIRLS

-125 SPFKGVSTLSDFKKL
+125 SPFKGVSTLSAFKNL

-169 SSTKVALKR
+169 SSPKVLLKR
-178 LAAKVTFNI
+178 LAAKVTFNM

-203 YQLCHVPDQM
+203 YQLCQVPDRM
-213 LYQQDNFFYPSAG
+213 LYQQDDFFYPSSG
-226 SSPAPSMPSGEINYR
+226 SSPAPSMPSGEIAYR
-241 VYPPRTPKTASP
+241 AYPEKTPESASSF
-253 ITYTCYVP
+253 TYTCYVP
-261 ANSNTSDDS
+261 ANSNTSE
-270 DDKVTYLKIKAH
+270 DKVTYLKIKAH
-282 CQADENKPESKVW
+282 CQADENKPELKVW
-295 ESEFKIKLPKDKNSN
+295 ESEFKIKLPKDKNSH

-323 NIMIQGSASA
+323 NITIQGSASA
-333 DGGKITSYSAYPFF
+333 AGGVITKYEAYPFF
-347 SGGNLEQWNDHW
+347 SDGNLDPWNDQWND
-359 NDNNGQVKIDFD
+359 DNGQVDIDFD
-371 YYWN
+371 YEEK

>member
-29 ELEPDWG
+29 ELEPDGG

-49 RGKDGTAESLPDV
+49 RGEDGTAESLPDV

-84 SEKFDKDYSTPKSVN
+84 SEKFNTDYSTPKSVE
-99 ISTHRA
+99 ISTHTA
-105 AGCTLYVVANAIRLS
+105 TGCTLYVVANAIKLS

-125 SPFKGVSTLSDFKKL
+125 SPFKGVSTLSAFKNL

-148 KQANPDC
+148 EQANPDC

-169 SSTKVALKR
+169 SSPEVVLKR

-203 YQLCHVPDQM
+203 YQLCQVPDRM
-213 LYQQDNFFYPSAG
+213 LYQQDDFFYPSSG
-226 SSPAPSMPSGEINYR
+226 SSPALSMPSGEITYINY
-241 VYPPRTPKTASP
+241 PEKTTGLASP
-253 ITYTCYVP
+253 ITDTYYVP
-261 ANSNTSDDS
+261 ANSNTSEDN
-270 DDKVTYLKIKAH
+270 KVTYLKIKAH
-282 CQADENKPESKVW
+282 CQAAENKSESKVW
-295 ESEFKIKLPKDKNSN
+295 VSEFKIKLPKDKNSN

-323 NIMIQGSASA
+323 NITIQGSASA
-333 DGGKITSYSAYPFF
+333 AGGVITSYSAYPFF
-347 SGGNLEQWNDHW
+347 SSGNLDQWND
-359 NDNNGQVKIDFD
+359 GQEKIDFK
-371 YYWN
+371 YEGN

>member
-29 ELEPDWG
+29 ELEQDGG

-49 RGKDGTAESLPDV
+49 RGEDGTAESLPDV

-70 VYIFDSNGKAIAFK
+70 VYIFDNKGKAIAFK
-84 SEKFDKDYSTPKSVN
+84 SEKFNNDYSTPKAVD
-99 ISTHRA
+99 ISTHTA
-105 AGCTLYVVANAIRLS
+105 TGCTLYVVANAIRLS

-125 SPFKGVSTLSDFKKL
+125 SPFKGVSTLSAFKNL

-169 SSTKVALKR
+169 SSPEVALKR

-203 YQLCHVPDQM
+203 YQLCQVPDRM
-213 LYQQDNFFYPSAG
+213 FYQQDDFFYPSSG
-226 SSPAPSMPSGEINYR
+226 SSPAPSMPSGEITYR
-241 VYPPRTPKTASP
+241 DYPAQTPASASP
-253 ITYTCYVP
+253 FTYTCYVT
-261 ANSNTSDDS
+261 ANSNTSK
-270 DDKVTYLKIKAH
+270 DKVTYLKINAH

-295 ESEFKIKLPKDKNSN
+295 ESEFKIKLPKD
-310 FESMVL
+310 MVL

-323 NIMIQGSASA
+323 NITIQGSVSHA
-333 DGGKITSYSAYPFF
+333 GGEITSYSVCPFF
-347 SGGNLEQWNDHW
+347 SDGNLERWNDKW
-359 NDNNGQVKIDFD
+359 NNNNGQVKIDL
-371 YYWN
+371 N

>member
-29 ELEPDWG
+29 ELEPDGG

-49 RGKDGTAESLPDV
+49 RGEDGTAESLPDV

-84 SEKFDKDYSTPKSVN
+84 SEKFNTDYSTPKSVD
-99 ISTHRA
+99 ISTHTA
-105 AGCTLYVVANAIRLS
+105 TGCTLYVVANAIKLS

-125 SPFKGVSTLSDFKKL
+125 SPFKGVSTLSAFKNL

-148 KQANPDC
+148 KQAKPDC
-155 LLMVGRLAGFDTSS
+155 LLMVGRLPDFDTSS
-169 SSTKVALKR
+169 SSPKVALKP

-187 TVNSDKATSL
+187 TVKSDKI

-203 YQLCHVPDQM
+203 YQLCQVPDRM
-213 LYQQDNFFYPSAG
+213 FYLQDDFFYHSSG
-226 SSPAPSMPSGEINYR
+226 SSPAPSMPSGVTYINY
-241 VYPPRTPKTASP
+241 PEKTTGLASP
-253 ITYTCYVP
+253 ITDTYYVP
-261 ANSNTSDDS
+261 ANSNTSDNE
-270 DDKVTYLKIKAH
+270 VTYLKIKAH
-282 CQADENKPESKVW
+282 CQAAENKPESKVW
-295 ESEFKIKLPKDKNSN
+295 ESEFQIKLPKD
-310 FESMVL
+310 MVL

-323 NIMIQGSASA
+323 NITIQGIAPA
-333 DGGKITSYSAYPFF
+333 AGGGEITSYSVYPFF
-347 SGGNLEQWNDHW
+347 SDGNLDPWNDKW
-359 NDNNGQVKIDFD
+359 DGDKGQVKIDFE
-371 YYWN
+371 YY

>member
-29 ELEPDWG
+29 ELEPDGG
-36 DRVNLKV
+36 DWVNLKV

-49 RGKDGTAESLPDV
+49 RGEDGTAESLPDV

-84 SEKFDKDYSTPKSVN
+84 SEKFNTDYSTPKAVD
-99 ISTHRA
+99 ISTHTA
-105 AGCTLYVVANAIRLS
+105 TGCTLYVVANAIRLS
-120 ADGNT
+120 ADSN
-125 SPFKGVSTLSDFKKL
+125 PFKGVSTLPAFKNL

-148 KQANPDC
+148 KQAKPEC
-155 LLMVGRLAGFDTSS
+155 LLMVGRLADFDTSS
-169 SSTKVALKR
+169 SSPEVVLKR

-187 TVNSDKATSL
+187 TVNSDKAPG

-203 YQLCHVPDQM
+203 YQLCQVPDRM
-213 LYQQDNFFYPSAG
+213 FYQQDDFFYPSSG
-226 SSPAPSMPSGEINYR
+226 SSPAPSMPSDEIAYRNYP
-241 VYPPRTPKTASP
+241 VQTPASASP

-261 ANSNTSDDS
+261 ANSNTSE
-270 DDKVTYLKIKAH
+270 DKVTYLKINAH
-282 CQADENKPESKVW
+282 CQAAENKPESKVW
-295 ESEFKIKLPKDKNSN
+295 ESEFKIKLPKDKNSH
-310 FESMVL
+310 FDSMVL

-323 NIMIQGSASA
+323 NITIQGSASA
-333 DGGKITSYSAYPFF
+333 AGGKITSYSVCPFF
-347 SGGNLEQWNDHW
+347 SGGNLERWNDKW
-359 NDNNGQVKIDFD
+359 NNNNGQVKIDL
-371 YYWN
+371 N

>member
-29 ELEPDWG
+29 ELEPDGG

-49 RGKDGTAESLPDV
+49 RGEDGTAESLPLV

-84 SEKFDKDYSTPKSVN
+84 SEKFNTDYSTPKSVD
-99 ISTHRA
+99 ISTHTA
-105 AGCTLYVVANAIRLS
+105 TGCTLYVVANAIRLS

-125 SPFKGVSTLSDFKKL
+125 SPFKGVSTLSAFKNQ

-169 SSTKVALKR
+169 SSPNVLLKR

-187 TVNSDKATSL
+187 TVNSDKAPG

-203 YQLCHVPDQM
+203 YQLCQVPDRM
-213 LYQQDNFFYPSAG
+213 FYQQDDFFYPSSG
-226 SSPAPSMPSGEINYR
+226 SSPALSMPSDEIAYR
-241 VYPPRTPKTASP
+241 DYPAQTPASASP
-253 ITYTCYVP
+253 FIYTCYVT
-261 ANSNTSDDS
+261 ANSNTSE
-270 DDKVTYLKIKAH
+270 DKVTYLKINAH

-295 ESEFKIKLPKDKNSN
+295 ESEFKIKLPKDKNSH

-323 NIMIQGSASA
+323 NITIQGSVSHA
-333 DGGKITSYSAYPFF
+333 GGEITSYSVCPFF
-347 SGGNLEQWNDHW
+347 SSADPKKNLDEWID
-359 NDNNGQVKIDFD
+359 GQEKIDFD
-371 YYWN
+371 YEEK

>member
-20 CLLAACSAQ
+20 CLFAACSAQ

-49 RGKDGTAESLPDV
+49 RGEDGTAESLPDV

-203 YQLCHVPDQM
+203 YQLCHVPDRM
-213 LYQQDNFFYPSAG
+213 LYQQDDFFYPSSG
-226 SSPAPSMPSGEINYR
+226 SSPALSMPSDEIAYR
-241 VYPPRTPKTASP
+241 AYPEKKTESASP
-253 ITYTCYVP
+253 ITDTYYVP
-261 ANSNTSDDS
+261 ANSNTS

-323 NIMIQGSASA
+323 NITIQGRASA
-333 DGGKITSYSAYPFF
+333 AGGEITSYSVCPFF
-347 SGGNLEQWNDHW
+347 SGGNLDRWNDHW
-359 NDNNGQVKIDFD
+359 NNNNGQVNKDLE
-371 YYWN
+371 

>member
-29 ELEPDWG
+29 ELEPDGG

-49 RGKDGTAESLPDV
+49 RGEDGTAKSLPDV

-70 VYIFDSNGKAIAFK
+70 VYIFDSNGKAITFK
-84 SEKFDKDYSTPKSVN
+84 SEKFDKDYSIPKAVN
-99 ISTHRA
+99 ISTHTA
-105 AGCTLYVVANAIRLS
+105 TGCTLYVVANAIRLS

-125 SPFKGVSTLSDFKKL
+125 SPFKGVSTLSAFKDL

-148 KQANPDC
+148 KQAKPDC

-169 SSTKVALKR
+169 SSPNVLLKR

-187 TVNSDKATSL
+187 TVNSDKAPG

-203 YQLCHVPDQM
+203 YQLCQVPNRM
-213 LYQQDNFFYPSAG
+213 FYQQDDFFYPSSG
-226 SSPAPSMPSGEINYR
+226 SSPAPSMPSGVTYINYP
-241 VYPPRTPKTASP
+241 VKTTGLASP
-253 ITYTCYVP
+253 ITDTYYVP
-261 ANSNTSDDS
+261 ANSNTSEN
-270 DDKVTYLKIKAH
+270 KVTYLKIKAH

-295 ESEFKIKLPKDKNSN
+295 KSEFKIKLPKDKNSN

-323 NIMIQGSASA
+323 NITIQGSVSHV
-333 DGGKITSYSAYPFF
+333 GGEITSYSVCPFF

-359 NDNNGQVKIDFD
+359 NNNNGQVNKDLE
-371 YYWN
+371 YEGN